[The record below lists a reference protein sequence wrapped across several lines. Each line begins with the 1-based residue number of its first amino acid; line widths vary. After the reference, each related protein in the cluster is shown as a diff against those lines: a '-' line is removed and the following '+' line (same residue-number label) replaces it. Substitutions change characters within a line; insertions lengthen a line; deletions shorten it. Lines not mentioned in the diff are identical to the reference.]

1 MKNQIVLAINKLQVA
16 IDIINYVAEAEDGK
30 DFDDIC
36 INQELLYA
44 MNRAADLR
52 NRYISEAVDILSDL
66 VRVNNDEFTNN
77 GGDLL

>member
-1 MKNQIVLAINKLQVA
+1 MKNQIVIAINKLQVA
-16 IDIINYVAEAEDGK
+16 IDIINYVAESEDGK

-36 INQELLYA
+36 INQEFLYA
-44 MNRAADLR
+44 MNRATDLR

-77 GGDLL
+77 

>member
-16 IDIINYVAEAEDGK
+16 IDIINYVAESEDGK
-30 DFDDIC
+30 DLDDIC
-36 INQELLYA
+36 INQEFLYA
-44 MNRAADLR
+44 MNRATDLR